1 MKKNKKQ
8 HLLLVVLL
16 VIVIGVVCGGIRMVQ
31 SRKSAESEP
40 AFSLTISGV
49 PISEEEYVQCMK
61 RVRYDT
67 KMELKGQKKDITEDT
82 VWTETYADGQTG
94 YEILAERTVEQL
106 KYIHAVYDLAKEKG
120 YIQDA
125 TFTGMKHRM
134 EQENMQRSEKVARGE
149 AVYGLKEYTL
159 DLYQEYELSM
169 IEEAYILDETNEG
182 MGLTE
187 EEIEAYYNTRDW
199 IVGEDAR
206 KADLSEA
213 RAAVIDE
220 MRRNRY
226 QELTEQKAAVAEV
239 DGDMD
244 QLSQFT
250 LKQL

>member
-8 HLLLVVLL
+8 HLLLAVLL
-16 VIVIGVVCGGIRMVQ
+16 VLVIGAVCGGIRTVQ
-31 SRKSAESEP
+31 SRKAAESEP

-149 AVYGLKEYTL
+149 AVY
-159 DLYQEYELSM
+159 
-169 IEEAYILDETNEG
+169 
-182 MGLTE
+182 
-187 EEIEAYYNTRDW
+187 
-199 IVGEDAR
+199 
-206 KADLSEA
+206 
-213 RAAVIDE
+213 
-220 MRRNRY
+220 
-226 QELTEQKAAVAEV
+226 
-239 DGDMD
+239 
-244 QLSQFT
+244 
-250 LKQL
+250 

>member
-1 MKKNKKQ
+1 MKKSKKRC
-8 HLLLVVLL
+8 LLLTILLVV
-16 VIVIGVVCGGIRMVQ
+16 IIGAVCGGMWTVH
-31 SRKSAESEP
+31 SRKAAKEGP
-40 AFSLTISGV
+40 AFSLAISGV
-49 PISEEEYVQCMK
+49 DISEEEYVQCMK
-61 RVRYDT
+61 SVRYDT
-67 KMELKGQKKDITEDT
+67 KMELKAQKKDATEDT

-94 YEILAERTVEQL
+94 YEILTKRTVEQL
-106 KYIHAVYDLAKEKG
+106 KYIHAVYDIAKEKG

-125 TFTGMKHRM
+125 TFAGMKQRM
-134 EQENMQRSEKVARGE
+134 EQENAQRSEKVARGE

-169 IEEAYILDETNEG
+169 IEEKYIQDETNEG

>member
-1 MKKNKKQ
+1 M
-8 HLLLVVLL
+8 
-16 VIVIGVVCGGIRMVQ
+16 
-31 SRKSAESEP
+31 
-40 AFSLTISGV
+40 
-49 PISEEEYVQCMK
+49 
-61 RVRYDT
+61 
-67 KMELKGQKKDITEDT
+67 
-82 VWTETYADGQTG
+82 
-94 YEILAERTVEQL
+94 EQL

-125 TFTGMKHRM
+125 TFAGMKHRM